1 LSNRCMVCGKDYQTG
16 NLVSHSNIKTHRR
29 WKANIRSINAVIDGT
44 KRRVRICSRCLRSN
58 KIQRAV

>member
-1 LSNRCMVCGKDYQTG
+1 LANRCFVCGKDYQTG

-29 WKANIRSINAVIDGT
+29 WKANIRSVKAVVDGAT
-44 KRRVRICSRCLRSN
+44 KKIRVCSRCLRSN